1 MMNLMG
7 QRSPYMLTSVNGYNV
22 TYAEGLVDD
31 EGEAKAGVVV
41 TIRNSDG
48 SLYAT
53 WEVAY

>member
-1 MMNLMG
+1 
-7 QRSPYMLTSVNGYNV
+7 MLTSVNGYNV